1 MNPRLR
7 CIANSDF
14 RLKARFASSPSAT
27 ESSWTLTRWRESNEN
42 RPWVRVASSAPVFPK
57 RSLIKIKR
65 AGSGAY
71 TGILGGAMKRI
82 TLCGLFIAAFIFAVA
97 LQSDARQEA
106 GPAFDLTNAMIPM
119 RDGVKLNTNIFVPKN
134 AAGPLP
140 IILERTPYNAP
151 ESPRGWAQGKY
162 AALVAEGYIFVFQDI
177 RGRYKSEGQFVMQRS
192 PVSLLGGR
200 NDPKVVD
207 EVTDAYDTI
216 EWLIKNT
223 PNNNGRVGV
232 IGISYPGW
240 TTMMATLNPHPA
252 LKAASPQASP
262 ADMFLGDDFHHNGAF
277 RLSYGFEYAAMMETN
292 KEQARFEFDRYDT
305 YEWYLR
311 LGALSNANEKYLE
324 GKIPTWNDFVD
335 HPNYDEFWRRQ
346 AMAGYLKKVNVPMLT
361 VAGWWDQEDFYG
373 PIKIYETLEP
383 HDQKRINFFVA
394 GPWNHGG
401 WARSD
406 GGSLG
411 KIKFDSNT
419 SQHYREKI
427 EAPWFDY
434 WLKDEGKLGIAEA
447 ITFQTGSN
455 EWKSYDQWPPRDITT
470 ERGLYFHANGKLS
483 FDPPAETDPRAFDSY
498 VSNPANPVPYRQ
510 RPIEPT
516 YYARGSGWREW
527 LVEDQRFVHRR
538 PDVLSWETDPLK
550 EDVAITGDLAAHLF
564 ASTTGTDSDWIV
576 KLIDVYPEDYP
587 KDFKM
592 GGYQLMIANDVF
604 RGRFRKSFEKPEPI
618 TPDEVNE
625 YVIDLHQCDHRFLK
639 GHKIMVQVQS
649 TWFPVIDRNP
659 QKYVENI
666 FKAREEDYVKATQ
679 RVFRSKGSPSH
690 LRVMAA
696 K

>member
-1 MNPRLR
+1 
-7 CIANSDF
+7 
-14 RLKARFASSPSAT
+14 
-27 ESSWTLTRWRESNEN
+27 
-42 RPWVRVASSAPVFPK
+42 
-57 RSLIKIKR
+57 
-65 AGSGAY
+65 
-71 TGILGGAMKRI
+71 MKRI
-82 TLCGLFIAAFIFAVA
+82 TLYTLFIAAFIFAVA
-97 LQSDARQEA
+97 FQSHARQEA

-119 RDGVKLNTNIFVPKN
+119 RDGVKLNTNIFIPKN
-134 AAGPLP
+134 AAKPLP
-140 IILERTPYNAP
+140 IILERTPYQAP
-151 ESPRGWAQGKY
+151 DSARGWAQGRY
-162 AALVAEGYIFVFQDI
+162 AALVASGYIFVFQDI

-192 PVSLLGGR
+192 PVSLLGE
-200 NDPKVVD
+200 NTAPPLPTPVD

-216 EWLIKNT
+216 EWLIKNA
-223 PNNNGRVGV
+223 PNNNGRVGI

-240 TTMMATLNPHPA
+240 TAAMATLAPHPA

-277 RLSYGFEYAAMMETN
+277 RLSYGFEYATMMETN
-292 KEQARFEFDRYDT
+292 KEQARFDFDRYDT
-305 YEWYLR
+305 YEWYLQ
-311 LGALSNANEKYLE
+311 LGALSNANEKYLK

-346 AMAGYLKKVNVPMLT
+346 AMAGYLKKAQVPMLT

-406 GGSLG
+406 GSSLG

-419 SQHYREKI
+419 SLHYREKI
-427 EAPWFDY
+427 EAPWFAY
-434 WLKDEGKLGIAEA
+434 WLKDEGKLGITEA

-455 EWKSYDQWPPRDITT
+455 EWKNYDQWPPRNITT
-470 ERGLYFHANGKLS
+470 ERNLYFQANGKLS
-483 FDPPAETDPRAFDSY
+483 FDPPAEAGPRAFDSY
-498 VSNPANPVPYRQ
+498 VSDPANPVPYRS

-516 YYARGSGWREW
+516 YYSRGSGWREW
-527 LVEDQRFVHRR
+527 LVEDQRFAERR
-538 PDVLSWETDPLK
+538 PDVVSWKTDPLTD
-550 EDVAITGDLAAHLF
+550 DVTITGDIAAHLF

-587 KDFKM
+587 KDYKM

-604 RGRFRKSFEKPEPI
+604 RGRFLKSFEKPEPI
-618 TPDEVNE
+618 TPDKVNE

-649 TWFPVIDRNP
+649 AWFPVIDRNP

-666 FKAREEDYVKATQ
+666 FKAKEEDYIKATQ
-679 RVFRSKGSPSH
+679 RVFRSKDFPSH
-690 LRVMAA
+690 LRVMVA